1 MSAQKD
7 LATILGV
14 PAASAEKV
22 EPLLADAAS
31 ALADVKVPSESEI
44 HEMVS
49 GVYRMQQNESLESED
64 TDRSLEE
71 AMKNVSRWRETTQ
84 VYLNGAAVL
93 LLRAAPTLGRYE
105 AKKRVLRGFRALH
118 PTPASERFYFTREK
132 GVELAPELA
141 STAPLESPPV
151 KGAAFLAH
159 PVFAALVGKK
169 PEALDEKE
177 RDMLVRLLSIP
188 TDPRSKDAT
197 RIVELLARCGDKVG
211 TSVLRALGRPED
223 CAKSAGGETN
233 ELLIGVRNLIPR
245 LSSSLCERILRAAL
259 EAGWVEW
266 IDRPLLEP
274 PLPGPLRERLLKEFG
289 SRQDASGNPYRPTDL
304 WFYNL
309 DA

>member
-1 MSAQKD
+1 MNQD
-7 LATILGV
+7 LPTLLGV
-14 PAASAEKV
+14 PAQSAGMV
-22 EPLLADAAS
+22 EPLLGDAAS
-31 ALADVKVPSESEI
+31 ALAEVRVPSESEI

-49 GVYRMQQNESLESED
+49 GVYRMQQNDSLESED
-64 TDRSLEE
+64 TDRRLEE
-71 AMKNVSRWRETTQ
+71 AMKNVSRWKETAQ
-84 VYLNGAAVL
+84 VYLNGATVL
-93 LLRAAPTLGRYE
+93 VLRAAPTLGRYE
-105 AKKRVLRGFRALH
+105 ARRRVLRALRALH

-132 GVELAPELA
+132 GIELAPALA
-141 STAPLESPPV
+141 QAAPLESPPE
-151 KGAAFLAH
+151 KGTPFLAH
-159 PVFAALVGKK
+159 PAFAALVGKK
-169 PEALDEKE
+169 PETLDERE
-177 RDMLVRLLSIP
+177 RDLLVRLLSIP

-197 RIVELLARCGDKVG
+197 RIVEVLARCGDKVG
-211 TSVLRALGRPED
+211 TSVLKALARPDD

-245 LSSSLCERILRAAL
+245 LSSALCERILRAAL

-289 SRQDASGNPYRPTDL
+289 SRQEPAGNPYRPTDL